1 MTIRPGPRNAIT
13 DVPGLLVG
21 QAEDLAVR
29 SGVTVLL
36 PEMRCTAAVDVR
48 GGAPGTR
55 DTDALD
61 PTCMVEAVDALVL
74 AGGSVYGLGAADP
87 LGSGGAA
94 RGRGLAVAG
103 LQVPIVPG
111 AILFDLANGGD
122 KGWGDTP
129 PYRALALAACDA
141 AGPKVRQGNAGAGTG
156 AKTATCKGGLGTAS
170 AIDPETGVTIG
181 ALVAANPVGAVTM
194 PDGTFWAWPWEQD
207 GEFGGPHRPTGPA
220 SPEPEFFRHP
230 TAALAVGHAAAPA
243 VGTASPQPD
252 LGGNTTIGIVAVDA
266 ILTKAEAQR
275 IAIMA
280 QDGLARAIRPV
291 HTPMDGDTIFALA
304 TGARALPEPRAMALA
319 RIGAIAADCVARAI
333 ARGVWHAET
342 LGPHPAWRER
352 WGAAKP

>member
-13 DVPGLLVG
+13 DIAGLRVG
-21 QAEDLAVR
+21 QAEDLAAR
-29 SGVTVLL
+29 TGVTVLL
-36 PEMRCTAAVDVR
+36 PEMRCVAGVDVR
-48 GGAPGTR
+48 GGGPGTR
-55 DTDALD
+55 ETDALD

-74 AGGSVYGLGAADP
+74 AGGSVYGLDAA
-87 LGSGGAA
+87 SGVVSWLAA
-94 RGRGLAVAG
+94 RGRGLPVAG
-103 LQVPIVPG
+103 LHVPIVPG

-122 KGWGDTP
+122 KSWGDTP

-141 AGPKVRQGNAGAGTG
+141 AGTEVRQGNAGAGTG

-170 AIDPETGVTIG
+170 AVDPETGITVG

-207 GEFGGPHRPTGPA
+207 SEFGGPHRPTGPA

-230 TAALAVGHAAAPA
+230 AAAPA

-275 IAIMA
+275 VAIMA

-304 TGARALPEPRAMALA
+304 TGARALPEPRAVALA